1 MTCKLLAG
9 FGLLETGCVSP
20 KNEVSI
26 FYKNAVDVLFGG
38 IMYWLIGFGLSFGEA
53 GSSSF
58 SGWGYWALT
67 AIGDRDSVAAGRLY
81 ASFIFQVRILVA
93 LPIRTT

>member
-67 AIGDRDSVAAGRLY
+67 GIGDRDSVEAGRLY
-81 ASFIFQVRILVA
+81 SSFIFQVRILVA